1 MDFHGIHDRLR
12 ALRAPGL
19 LGVDEPRAAVPGA
32 KHGEAKDAGRC
43 GDPFVLVDP
52 QKIVEF
58 LHVCRDEDRL
68 RFELLVDLTAT
79 DPKAEDPN
87 LWINLNLLSVERR
100 QRLAIKAILPKSA
113 LAMPS
118 STPIYRAAQW
128 HERECAE
135 MFGITFTGHPDPR
148 NILLPEDWVGHPM
161 RKDYVYPKEYHG
173 ISCE

>member
-1 MDFHGIHDRLR
+1 MDFQGIHDRLR
-12 ALRAPGL
+12 AVRVPGL
-19 LGVDEPRAAVPGA
+19 LGADEPRAAVPGE
-32 KHGEAKDAGRC
+32 KKGEAKDPGRG
-43 GDPFVLVDP
+43 GDAFVLIDP

-68 RFELLVDLTAT
+68 RFELLVDFTAT
-79 DPKAEDPN
+79 DPKADDPN

-100 QRLAIKAILPKSA
+100 QRLAVKAILPKSA
-113 LAMPS
+113 LSMPS

-135 MFGITFTGHPDPR
+135 MFGITFVGHPDPR
-148 NILLPEDWVGHPM
+148 NILLPDDWIGYPL
-161 RKDYVYPKEYHG
+161 RKDYVFPKEYHG

>member
-1 MDFHGIHDRLR
+1 MDFQGIHDRLR
-12 ALRAPGL
+12 AVRAPGL

-32 KHGEAKDAGRC
+32 KHGETKDAGRG
-43 GDPFVLVDP
+43 GDPFVLIDP
-52 QKIVEF
+52 HRIVEF

-79 DPKAEDPN
+79 DPKAEEPN

-100 QRLAIKAILPKSA
+100 QRLAVKALLPKSS
-113 LAMPS
+113 LSMPS

-135 MFGITFTGHPDPR
+135 MYGITFVGHPDPR
-148 NILLPEDWVGHPM
+148 HILLPDDWIGYPL
-161 RKDYVYPKEYHG
+161 RKDYVFPKEYHG